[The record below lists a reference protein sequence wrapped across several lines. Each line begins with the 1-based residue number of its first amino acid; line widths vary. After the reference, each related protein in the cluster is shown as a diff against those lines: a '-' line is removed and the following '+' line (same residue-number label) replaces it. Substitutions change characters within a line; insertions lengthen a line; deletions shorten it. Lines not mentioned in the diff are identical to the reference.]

1 MSIKKWWNSLT
12 SAAPLWKYHIDYP
25 SAIHGSPQDKTGWI
39 VQGWVLIEPKAYL
52 QLGSRQRPYL
62 SLRLNDNLVRYVPL
76 DRARPDVIESVLANQ
91 NTRAYEPQLQC
102 GFRLSMPLV
111 GVRLPLYLHVGEQHY
126 LLTEIDLPM
135 SAEAQQDINGPLLK
149 VLQGKSSWLFLDND
163 TNFSVDQ
170 HRGYLGLSQSCVRQ
184 WQRYIQGWQ
193 THLQSFG
200 SKAVFLV
207 APTKESVLTQY
218 YPYQAAE
225 HNLLNAIFDLMP
237 TEMYLYPVVQLRA
250 LGDESYY
257 KTDTHWTQQGAC
269 LTSRLVAQRLGLD
282 QQHVDSIFEQDR
294 YQMKRHSGDL
304 GKKLEP
310 HAVQLEAFLVSFTYR
325 NWVVFDNGLP
335 NFGRVLLIEYDEA
348 LTNATCLIF
357 GSSSSYSMF
366 SYLCRIFKRV
376 VFVHTAGQI
385 DPLLLQTIAPDYVIA
400 QTNARFMVR
409 SPRADYDVL
418 AQIKE
423 KSQSLSAEQKE
434 KVVVIYRPEK
444 QTLIQQLGLEQ
455 YVAEL

>member
-1 MSIKKWWNSLT
+1 MNIKKWWSSLT
-12 SAAPLWKYHIDYP
+12 HGETSWNYHIDYP
-25 SAIHGSPQDKTGWI
+25 SEEHGCPQDKTGWI
-39 VQGWVLIEPKAYL
+39 VQGWVLVEPKVYER
-52 QLGSRQRPYL
+52 LGPKHKPHL
-62 SLRLNDNLVRYVPL
+62 SLKLNENLVRYVPL
-76 DRARPDVIESVLANQ
+76 DRARPDVIDSVQ
-91 NTRAYEPQLQC
+91 RSKEKTAYQAQLLC
-102 GFRLSMPLV
+102 GFRLSMPLA
-111 GVRLPLYLHVGEQHY
+111 GVRLPLYLHVGEQVH
-126 LLTEIDLPM
+126 LLTELHLPKVAEEQNN
-135 SAEAQQDINGPLLK
+135 SAKPVLK

-170 HRGYLGLSQSCVRQ
+170 HRGYLGLSQSCVLQ

-193 THLQSFG
+193 RHLQSFG

-225 HNLLNAIFDLMP
+225 HNLLSAIFDLMP
-237 TEMYLYPVVQLRA
+237 TEMYLYPVAQLKA

-310 HAVQLEAFLVSFTYR
+310 QAVQLEGFLVSFTYR

-348 LTNATCLIF
+348 LTNTTCLIF

-385 DPLLLQTIAPDYVIA
+385 DPLLLQTVTPDYVIA

-409 SPRADYDVL
+409 PPRADYDVL

-423 KSQSLSAEQKE
+423 KSQKLSTEQKE
-434 KVVVIYRPEK
+434 KVVVINLPEK